1 MTVALGWCGV
11 TERDSVEVINIVGG
25 WLGLVLWRIVG
36 YFVTWTFAC
45 GAFGLKAE
53 SLFFA
58 GPKKSNPK
66 KWPERLL
73 VWVG

>member
-1 MTVALGWCGV
+1 L
-11 TERDSVEVINIVGG
+11 D
-25 WLGLVLWRIVG
+25 
-36 YFVTWTFAC
+36 WTIAC

-66 KWPERLL
+66 KWPQRLL
-73 VWVG
+73 ARCRLRA

>member
-1 MTVALGWCGV
+1 MCLAQLCMALDWA
-11 TERDSVEVINIVGG
+11 
-25 WLGLVLWRIVG
+25 
-36 YFVTWTFAC
+36 FAC

-66 KWPERLL
+66 KWPHGL
-73 VWVG
+73 VAWGGLQA

>member
-1 MTVALGWCGV
+1 MGV
-11 TERDSVEVINIVGG
+11 F
-25 WLGLVLWRIVG
+25 
-36 YFVTWTFAC
+36 FVDASIAC

-66 KWPERLL
+66 KWPERLMAMGRVTSPNVHAL
-73 VWVG
+73 L